1 MKKIRGQ
8 PAAGIMGGKEGK
20 QGRAGGDFQRGSG
33 PKAEK
38 GFPFS
43 VMLLSFPASES
54 VRTEH
59 LRIEHLLA
67 IVFMGI
73 RKEVLWLL
81 GTE

>member
-8 PAAGIMGGKEGK
+8 PAAGIVGGKGGK
-20 QGRAGGDFQRGSG
+20 QGRAGGGFQRGSG
-33 PKAEK
+33 PKAEN
-38 GFPFS
+38 GFQFS

-59 LRIEHLLA
+59 LHIKHLLA
-67 IVFMGI
+67 IVFIGI

-81 GTE
+81 GLE

>member
-1 MKKIRGQ
+1 MKKILGQ

-33 PKAEK
+33 PKAEN

-59 LRIEHLLA
+59 LHIELLLA
-67 IVFMGI
+67 IVFTGI
-73 RKEVLWLL
+73 RKEMLWLL
-81 GTE
+81 GSE